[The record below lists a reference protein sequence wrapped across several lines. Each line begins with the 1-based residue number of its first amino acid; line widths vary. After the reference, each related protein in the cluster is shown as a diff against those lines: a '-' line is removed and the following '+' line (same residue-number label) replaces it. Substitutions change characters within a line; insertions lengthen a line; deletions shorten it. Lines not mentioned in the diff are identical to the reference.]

1 MQIGFIGTG
10 IMGTGIIKNLL
21 KVGYDVTVYNRTP
34 AHAQAVLD
42 ANAKWADSPRE
53 VAASS
58 DVTFTMV
65 GFPKDVEQVYFD
77 PDGVLAGAKAG
88 SIIVDMTTSQPS
100 LAARIAAVAAKQD
113 IRALDAPVSGGDIGA
128 QKGTLTI
135 MVGGDRQAYDQLQ
148 PLFAKIGTTNHYFGP
163 AGSGQ
168 HAKMANQIMIAGTM
182 TGLTEMLVYAKAAS
196 LDLKTVLATV
206 GGGGGANWSLEN
218 YGPRILAGDYTP
230 GFFIKHFVKDL
241 RIALEE
247 AARMGLDL
255 PATKQAKAL
264 YQAMVD
270 EDRGDLGTQGL
281 ITSYPSWQK

>member
-10 IMGTGIIKNLL
+10 IMGTGIIKNFL
-21 KVGYDVTVYNRTP
+21 KVGHDVTVYNRTP

-42 ANAKWADSPRE
+42 ADAKWADSPRA
-53 VAASS
+53 VAAAS

-65 GFPKDVEQVYFD
+65 GFPKDVTQVYFG

-88 SIIVDMTTSQPS
+88 SIVVDMTTSEPS
-100 LAARIAAVAAKQD
+100 LAARIATAAAKREV
-113 IRALDAPVSGGDIGA
+113 RALDAPVSGGDVGA

-135 MVGGDRQAYDQLQ
+135 MVGGDRQAFDQLR
-148 PLFAKIGTTNHYFGP
+148 PRFEEIGSTVQYFGR

-182 TGLTEMLVYAKAAS
+182 TGLTEMLVYAKAAG
-196 LDLKTVLATV
+196 LDLQSVLTTV
-206 GGGGGANWSLEN
+206 GGGGGANWSLTN

-230 GFFIKHFVKDL
+230 GFFVKHFVKDL

-247 AARMGLDL
+247 ADRMGVDL

-264 YQAMVD
+264 YQALLD
-270 EDRGDLGTQGL
+270 AGHGELGTQGL